1 MLRAPMAVV
10 GLAILVFAVCG
21 AEENKGRQKDPPKD
35 MSGPI
40 KRVDKEPGAAAVTIT
55 VKEKRPTSKED
66 VLQDVEK
73 DYRFRIVASTKI
85 IGLDG
90 KPDKQRLK
98 SLQTGDPVRIEF
110 KNDVAVEVKKLPPN

>member
-21 AEENKGRQKDPPKD
+21 AEENKRKEKDPPKE

-40 KRVDKEPGAAAVTIT
+40 KRVDKEPGAASVTIT

-90 KPDKQRLK
+90 KPDKQGLK